1 MGFLKWLNF
10 IFLYSSALIVIAS
23 SRHVQDFESK
33 AQQDLSKSGKPGEYL
48 WYMTSSENGVT
59 KSSIPGKSHDSEP
72 NEASGSISSFE
83 QEENL
88 SGSGDQETSTED
100 MENAEMSGSG
110 SYPASYMVDISENT
124 DVEHKSIEPAH
135 EAVRDEDKHEDSL
148 KKEAEPTEHEANEQ
162 DSSGSGDVEEGSS
175 MKDDSEQGTDSDK
188 NEGKM
193 NIVTPAVERQVNPKR
208 RSQIY
213 KKNKVD
219 KSNDDS
225 AYDKLFKDF
234 GTEGD
239 LDPGLED
246 EDNYLD
252 DSLSEEEAKL
262 LMPEEDE
269 DDEGKS
275 KSEISRPD
283 KNKGEQSS
291 TFQDIFDNGSADQSR
306 QYKSHSSMRKEILSK
321 LDMDVFRG
329 NHNEEH
335 VNYDKK
341 KHRHHHQFHQ
351 HDKNVN
357 QTIKEADA
365 SRALSH
371 HADNGIFNGSVS
383 NVTMEAE
390 TMKKHVKHH
399 HKRHHHVHHRRHHD
413 HHHRHHHHHHHHQT
427 QKEIMASDNQMH
439 LQQQPNS
446 EAQYS
451 PQLQSPSVYNPYP
464 SPYPMQQPQMSP
476 YQSNE
481 QQSTSEYEYHSVQ
494 NADRQ
499 GAVCLDGST
508 PGYYLKKGSGGG
520 SKKWII
526 YLQGGAWCDS
536 KEACLIRSQ
545 MHLGSSLFFK
555 PILNPGGILSTKKE
569 DNPKFYNWNVAFLP
583 YCDGSSFSGN
593 RSNPVQ
599 VGGSLLYFRGFRI
612 LDSTISELLS
622 VTSLKHSKRVVFSGT
637 SAGGLAVMLHAD
649 FIRSKLPKKVHFRA
663 LSDSGFFLDTPSR
676 KHRGHPK
683 FRREMQNV
691 FKLHDCT
698 DGVPQK
704 CVEEMPGKDLWKC
717 IFPQYFLPFIKS
729 KMFIVNPLYDSWQ
742 LQHIWEIDCA
752 SNPYSCTKKEMK
764 QIKKFRKATLKA
776 MAPVFKKSNIG
787 LFADSCVDHGQVV
800 DNNRWNSITVGK
812 TVTISSSFIKWL
824 KHPNKKKYFIDEDD
838 YPANPS
844 CVTIGVD
851 KRSDILTEGF

>member
-33 AQQDLSKSGKPGEYL
+33 AQEDLSKSGKPGEYL

-72 NEASGSISSFE
+72 NEASGAIPSLE
-83 QEENL
+83 QEEYL
-88 SGSGDQETSTED
+88 SGSGDEESSTED
-100 MENAEMSGSG
+100 MSGSG
-110 SYPASYMVDISENT
+110 SYPTSYMVDINENT
-124 DVEHKSIEPAH
+124 DVEHNSAVESVH
-135 EAVRDEDKHEDSL
+135 EAARGEEKHEDSIN
-148 KKEAEPTEHEANEQ
+148 KQAEPTEHETSEQ
-162 DSSGSGDVEEGSS
+162 DSSGSGDVEEGSP
-175 MKDDSEQGTDSDK
+175 MRDDNEEGTANDK
-188 NEGKM
+188 RKGEV

-208 RSQIY
+208 RNQIY

-252 DSLSEEEAKL
+252 DSLNEEETKL
-262 LMPEEDE
+262 LMPEGDE
-269 DDEGKS
+269 DDAGKS
-275 KSEISRPD
+275 KSEISRPR
-283 KNKGEQSS
+283 KKKGKQSS
-291 TFQDIFDNGSADQSR
+291 TFQEIFDYGSADQSR
-306 QYKSHSSMRKEILSK
+306 HNQSHSFIRKEILSK
-321 LDMDVFRG
+321 LDIDVFRG
-329 NHNEEH
+329 NRREEH
-335 VNYDKK
+335 VNYHRKK
-341 KHRHHHQFHQ
+341 QRHQKLHHH
-351 HDKNVN
+351 HDDKSVN
-357 QTIKEADA
+357 KTMKEADA

-371 HADNGIFNGSVS
+371 HADSGIFNGSIS
-383 NVTMEAE
+383 NVTLQAE
-390 TMKKHVKHH
+390 KVKKHAKHH
-399 HKRHHHVHHRRHHD
+399 HKRHHHVHHR
-413 HHHRHHHHHHHHQT
+413 HQT
-427 QKEIMASDNQMH
+427 QKDIMASDKQMH
-439 LQQQPNS
+439 LQLQPNS

-451 PQLQSPSVYNPYP
+451 PQLQSPPIYNPYP
-464 SPYPMQQPQMSP
+464 SPYPMFP
-476 YQSNE
+476 YQAND
-481 QQSTSEYEYHSVQ
+481 QRSTSEYEYHSVKD
-494 NADRQ
+494 ADRQ

-508 PGYYLKKGSGGG
+508 PGYYLKEGSGGG

-536 KEACLIRSQ
+536 EEACLNRSQ
-545 MHLGSSLFFK
+545 IHLGSSLFFK
-555 PILNPGGILSTKKE
+555 PILNPGGILSPNKE

-593 RSNPVQ
+593 RSDPVQ
-599 VGGSLLYFRGFRI
+599 IGGSLLYFRGFRI

-622 VTSLKHSKRVVFSGT
+622 ITNLKHSKRIVFSGT

-649 FIRSKLPKKVHFRA
+649 FVKSKLPKKVHFRA

-676 KHRGHPK
+676 KHKGQRK
-683 FRREMQNV
+683 FRQEMQNV

-704 CVEEMPGKDLWKC
+704 CVDEMPGKDLWKC
-717 IFPQYFLPFIKS
+717 IFPQYFLPFVKS

-752 SNPYSCTKKEMK
+752 FNPRSCTKKEVK
-764 QIKKFRKATLKA
+764 QIKKFRKTTLKG

-787 LFADSCVDHGQVV
+787 IFADSCVDHGQVV
-800 DNNRWNSITVGK
+800 YNNRWNSITVGK

-824 KHPNKKKYFIDEDD
+824 KHPEERKHFIDEHD

-844 CVTIGVD
+844 CVTTGVA